1 MGLIGFQC
9 IVGQW
14 RFNLQT
20 FRLAAT
26 IPIRINSLS
35 RGSTV
40 TFYLCKE
47 MYCDSGQQKEEWQDK
62 PQKQK
67 WECGVKM
74 LRINPSQRY

>member
-14 RFNLQT
+14 RFDLQT

-26 IPIRINSLS
+26 IPIWINSLS

-40 TFYLCKE
+40 QLNSYHVVSSTFTPLTVLQIIGTIMICPLALYDIDIF
-47 MYCDSGQQKEEWQDK
+47 MF
-62 PQKQK
+62 
-67 WECGVKM
+67 
-74 LRINPSQRY
+74 